1 MGKKRFFKPWIPQ
14 KIILLSL
21 AFLYMNAMA
30 GEPGVTFLF
39 SNGQKASF
47 AFVSKPEIVVGNDG
61 ITVSYSN
68 SNPVSY
74 TFADVQKFYFEDDIE
89 TGIQQVECS
98 ASANQPVFSYVDG
111 VVVVRGMAAGERLAV
126 VTING
131 SQVSATKA
139 DTEGNARIDLAS
151 APVGVYVVSTGSG
164 VSFKLLKK

>member
-61 ITVSYSN
+61 ITVSS
-68 SNPVSY
+68 STAPSVSY
-74 TFADVQKFYFEDDIE
+74 TFANVQRYYFEDNIE
-89 TGIQQVECS
+89 TGVQSVSSETMS
-98 ASANQPVFSYVDG
+98 NPVFSYCNGLIAVG
-111 VVVVRGMAAGERLAV
+111 GLKAADCVNVYSIGGSNVGE
-126 VTING
+126 
-131 SQVSATKA
+131 TKA
-139 DTEGNARIDLAS
+139 DADGRASVDISGLAN
-151 APVGVYVVSTGSG
+151 GVYVVGTSRG